1 MDDDLYV
8 RVVSAYVEKLR
19 RGVAWRGITE
29 LEPDTAVVRRMSWFC
44 HSSQF
49 LGVNYG
55 RSGVAELREFQLV
68 MTRVSAPNEESNEE
82 SHRSFNS

>member
-29 LEPDTAVVRRMSWFC
+29 LKPDTAVVRCMSWFC

-49 LGVNYG
+49 LGANYG
-55 RSGVAELREFQLV
+55 RPGVSELREFQLV

>member
-1 MDDDLYV
+1 M

-49 LGVNYG
+49 LGVNNG
-55 RSGVAELREFQLV
+55 RPGVAELREVQLM

-82 SHRSFNS
+82 SHRSFN

>member
-1 MDDDLYV
+1 V

-29 LEPDTAVVRRMSWFC
+29 LELDTAVVRRMSWFC

-55 RSGVAELREFQLV
+55 RSGVAELRELQLV
-68 MTRVSAPNEESNEE
+68 MTRVCAPNEESNEK
-82 SHRSFNS
+82 SHRRFNS